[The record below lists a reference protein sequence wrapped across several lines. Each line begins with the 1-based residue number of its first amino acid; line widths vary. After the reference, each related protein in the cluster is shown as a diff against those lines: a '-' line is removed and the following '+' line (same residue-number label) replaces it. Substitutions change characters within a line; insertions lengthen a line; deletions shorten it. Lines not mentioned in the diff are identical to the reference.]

1 MIGWKLMCQQ
11 VFFRLVVVVFRG
23 ADLLWAAPLGLGGAM
38 SVEWPVMAT
47 PGSGFLLYWANG
59 LLSLL
64 SACLEYKI
72 EQFSH

>member
-1 MIGWKLMCQQ
+1 MQEAASDRVEAGVSAGL
-11 VFFRLVVVVFRG
+11 FRLVVVVFRG

-47 PGSGFLLYWANG
+47 PGFGFLLYWADG

-64 SACLEYKI
+64 SACL
-72 EQFSH
+72 